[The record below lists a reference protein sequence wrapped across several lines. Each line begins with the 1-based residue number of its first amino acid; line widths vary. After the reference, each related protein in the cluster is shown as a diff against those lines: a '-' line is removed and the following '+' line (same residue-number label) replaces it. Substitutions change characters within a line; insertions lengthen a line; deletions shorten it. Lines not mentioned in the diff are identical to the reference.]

1 MAAAAD
7 GATASM
13 EVDGDDGE
21 EAVEVRKTRLAAQ
34 KEEEEEELARENG
47 EESEPGAFE
56 EVRPEPPP
64 SPASLS

>member
-34 KEEEEEELARENG
+34 KEEEEELARENG